1 MSEATP
7 SVDRTGAMRLTVEV
21 WHPDCWKL
29 ETSQQTAVGLLG
41 YGCYSHDDGTTT
53 TAFTLYAD
61 DTSVI
66 DNAVDV
72 LTDTHAVYAVAD
84 MVRDYRNG
92 IPEPGN
98 ATREFLVDHDGTTGI
113 YEEFMKRG
121 FLLAE
126 PVDIRANTEVW
137 TLLTHHRR
145 EKIFSLLE
153 EIETENDASISVTS
167 ISQTPEVWQNTPLP
181 VDRLSSRQREV
192 FRLAQARGYYDH
204 PRRTNVDA
212 LAEELGV
219 SSSTL
224 HEHLRKAEAKLLG
237 ESG

>member
-1 MSEATP
+1 
-7 SVDRTGAMRLTVEV
+7 MRLTVEV
-21 WHPDCWKL
+21 WHPGCWKL
-29 ETSQQTAVGLLG
+29 ETTRETAVGLLG

-53 TAFTLYAD
+53 TAFTLYGD

-66 DNAVDV
+66 DNAVDA
-72 LTDTHAVYAVAD
+72 LTDTQAVYAVAD
-84 MVRDYRNG
+84 MMRNYRSG
-92 IPEPGN
+92 VPKPGN
-98 ATREFLVDHDGTTGI
+98 ATREFLVDHDGATGI

-126 PVDIRANTEVW
+126 PVDIRSNTEVW

-145 EKIFSLLE
+145 DKILSLLE

-167 ISQTPEVWQNTPLP
+167 ITETPEVWQNTPLP

-192 FRLAQARGYYDH
+192 FRLAQMRGYYKH
-204 PRRTNVDA
+204 PRQTSADE
-212 LAEELGV
+212 LASELGV
-219 SSSTL
+219 SSSTV

-237 ESG
+237 K